1 MMRQEHKSNMEITI
15 RNHIFKLM
23 DDRHDFRMKEIDSMQ
38 KNNIELFNFY
48 KAEHEAIEKELNE
61 VKDKLKELIK

>member
-1 MMRQEHKSNMEITI
+1 MMQQEHKSNVEITI
-15 RNHIFKLM
+15 CNHILKLM
-23 DDRHDFRMKEIDSMQ
+23 DDRCDFRMKEIDSMQ

-48 KAEHEAIEKELNE
+48 KAEQEAIEKELNE